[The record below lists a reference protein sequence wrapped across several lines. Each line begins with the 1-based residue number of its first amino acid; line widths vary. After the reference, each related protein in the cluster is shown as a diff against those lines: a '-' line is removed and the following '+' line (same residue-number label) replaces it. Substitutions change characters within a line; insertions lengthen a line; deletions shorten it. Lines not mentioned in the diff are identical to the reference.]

1 MDEIGIHG
9 EEQVVKIEFAQ
20 RSSTP
25 TQSPRTKHA
34 IDLSVPNGQEDHC
47 NIAPRSH
54 RAATRAAA
62 PATRAP
68 QVVVKDQVALVSC
81 YVAPQVSEEE
91 SPQLSEDESR
101 NLSLEL
107 FSIAVMALFVVV
119 ALLLLTSE
127 P

>member
-34 IDLSVPNGQEDHC
+34 MDLSVPNGQEDHC

-62 PATRAP
+62 PPTRAP

-81 YVAPQVSEEE
+81 YVAPQV
-91 SPQLSEDESR
+91 SEDESR

>member
-1 MDEIGIHG
+1 MDEIGIEG
-9 EEQVVKIEFAQ
+9 EKQVAKFEFAQ
-20 RSSTP
+20 RSSRP

-34 IDLSVPNGQEDHC
+34 IDLSVPNGEEDHC
-47 NIAPRSH
+47 SIAPRSH

-68 QVVVKDQVALVSC
+68 QVMVKDEVALVSC
-81 YVAPQVSEEE
+81 YVAPQVSQE
-91 SPQLSEDESR
+91 ESR

-119 ALLLLTSE
+119 ALVLLSSE